1 MGLPNNIKYTE
12 DHEWVKIIDN
22 IGYIGITD
30 YAQSE
35 LGDIIFIELPSI
47 NEEFNS
53 NEVFGTVE
61 AVKTVADLFMP
72 LSSKIIEIND
82 KIDDNPEL
90 INLNAEND
98 GWLVKIEI
106 KNIAEIKSLLSLE
119 EYKKI
124 IE

>member
-1 MGLPNNIKYTE
+1 MVSLFPNTGIHFIDPNF
-12 DHEWVKIIDN
+12 IILEE
-22 IGYIGITD
+22 
-30 YAQSE
+30 E
-35 LGDIIFIELPSI
+35 LGDIVFIEFPNIGNLFSK
-47 NEEFNS
+47 ND
-53 NEVFGTVE
+53 VFGTIE